1 MYTYGIE
8 RKNISAMD
16 AAMHHVSKCRGLLDK
31 CKPTG
36 SEAVEIRECFENL
49 KKKQGPRVSKFSRDY
64 KIVSTI
70 IVDTDE
76 EIKDRFISLSE
87 AISMTDSSR
96 SKLNKLINE
105 GKLFKV
111 NIEDIVVIDRQ
122 PHLSSLEARRMASTE
137 IMSIKMRIKRDAL
150 VARLTRHHADQ
161 IVRISGRIFIPE
173 ELQYELLNENV

>member
-8 RKNISAMD
+8 RNNRSAMD
-16 AAMHHVSKCRGLLDK
+16 AAMHHVSKCRSLLDK
-31 CKPTG
+31 CKPKG
-36 SEAVEIRECFENL
+36 HAAVEIRECFENL

-76 EIKDRFISLSE
+76 EIKDRFISMSE

-96 SKLNKLINE
+96 SKINALVKE
-105 GKLFKV
+105 ERLFTI

-122 PHLSSLEARRMASTE
+122 PHLSSLPARKMASTE

-150 VARLTRHHADQ
+150 VARLTRHYADQ
-161 IVRISGRIFIPE
+161 IVRISGRIFITE
-173 ELQYELLNENV
+173 KLQYELLNGLK

>member
-8 RKNISAMD
+8 RNQMSAMD
-16 AAMHHVSKCRGLLDK
+16 AAMYHVSKCKSLLDK

-36 SEAVEIRECFENL
+36 QAAVEIRDCFENL
-49 KKKQGPRVSKFSRDY
+49 KKKQSPRVSKYSRDY

-70 IVDTDE
+70 IVDTDD
-76 EIKDRFISLSE
+76 EIQDRFISLSE

-96 SKLNKLINE
+96 SKIDKLVKE

-122 PHLSSLEARRMASTE
+122 PHLSSLHARKMASTE
-137 IMSIKMRIKRDAL
+137 MMSIKMRMKRDVL
-150 VARLTRHHADQ
+150 VSRLTRHYSDR
-161 IVRISGRIFIPE
+161 IVRISGRIFLPE
-173 ELQYELLNENV
+173 